1 MIEKDLFITLK
12 NVCDRVYPIK
22 MPEGVIYPAI
32 TYQVIYDGA
41 NQAFNSGNYMS
52 RDVRFQVDVFSK
64 SYSEAKSLKEQIVN
78 EVIELNAGSIS
89 SQDIYEDEIK
99 LHRQLI
105 DLKFKRS

>member
-1 MIEKDLFITLK
+1 MIEKDLYQALK
-12 NVCDRVYPIK
+12 NVTANVYP
-22 MPEGVIYPAI
+22 MFLPEDAVYPAI
-32 TYQVIYDGA
+32 TYQVIYDGT

-78 EVIELNAGSIS
+78 EVIGLNAGSIS